1 MIDFVNIFQNF
12 AFPIAA
18 CVVLFYFAV
27 MMIKRELKQNEETQ
41 KEVNAA
47 NERFTNY
54 LQQQN
59 EKLTNIIQ
67 DNTQA
72 YKKLVDV
79 LDDIKLNFK
88 KVGYDRK

>member
-1 MIDFVNIFQNF
+1 MIDIVNIFQNF
-12 AFPIAA
+12 AFPVAA
-18 CVVLFYFAV
+18 CIVLFYFAV
-27 MMIKRELKQNEETQ
+27 IIIKRELKQNEATQ
-41 KEVNAA
+41 KEVNLA

-72 YKKLVDV
+72 YKKLVDI
-79 LDDIKLNFK
+79 LEDIKRYLNPK
-88 KVGYDRK
+88 K

>member
-1 MIDFVNIFQNF
+1 MIDIVNIFQNF
-12 AFPIAA
+12 AFPVAA
-18 CVVLFYFAV
+18 CIVLFYFAV
-27 MMIKRELKQNEETQ
+27 IIIKRELKQNEDTQ

-72 YKKLVDV
+72 YKKLVEI
-79 LDDIKLNFK
+79 LEDIKKYLNPK
-88 KVGYDRK
+88 K

>member
-1 MIDFVNIFQNF
+1 MIDLVNIFQNF
-12 AFPIAA
+12 AFPVAA
-18 CVVLFYFAV
+18 CIVLFYFAV
-27 MMIKRELKQNEETQ
+27 IIIKRELKQNEDTQ

-47 NERFTNY
+47 NERFTTY

-72 YKKLVDV
+72 YKKLVDI
-79 LDDIKLNFK
+79 LEDIKKYLNPK
-88 KVGYDRK
+88 K